1 MITDHVYY
9 RFFHLFDTNRPSLRA
24 MYDESATFSV
34 CALLTLQKKSTNTK
48 VRGRRK
54 QRMMEED
61 EAEATWSDLS
71 RNLKKGKS
79 SSK

>member
-1 MITDHVYY
+1 
-9 RFFHLFDTNRPSLRA
+9 

-79 SSK
+79 SSE